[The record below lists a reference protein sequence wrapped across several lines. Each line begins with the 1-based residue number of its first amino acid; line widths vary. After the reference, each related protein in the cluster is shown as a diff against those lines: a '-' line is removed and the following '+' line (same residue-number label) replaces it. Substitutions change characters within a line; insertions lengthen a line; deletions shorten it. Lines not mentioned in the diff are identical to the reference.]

1 VADFAHARRY
11 ARWSMLVFGL
21 SCYSVS
27 SDAIAA
33 EPAGDVDACIGF
45 RNETGDKLLTVH
57 ARNSCDRRLACT
69 LDYTVLCEDAQE
81 KTTSRASKSTSFQL
95 GKQASRDLS
104 LSAADCKQGWRID
117 ELSWTCS

>member
-1 VADFAHARRY
+1 VANLAHARRY

-21 SCYSVS
+21 SCYAVS

-33 EPAGDVDACIGF
+33 EPADDVDACVGF

-57 ARNSCDRRLACT
+57 ASNSCDRRLACT
-69 LDYTVLCEDAQE
+69 LDYIVLCEDTTE
-81 KTTSRASKSTSFQL
+81 KQTSRASKRTTFVL
-95 GKQASRDLS
+95 GKQASHDLS

-117 ELSWTCS
+117 DLRWTCS